1 MTLKGMLPAAAGA
14 VAVAALLGGCGL
26 GFGDEMIG
34 TPSATGT
41 QAGPVVPEPPTGSGP
56 AQQSGGG
63 GGGSTT
69 PSSSGPSGSG
79 GSGGST
85 QPSSGSQAAG
95 VTEVRTGTWDVGDA
109 GQVQFAVRQG
119 QLQLLAATPAS
130 GWQQAQPPT
139 TQPDAIEVVFGA
151 PLGTK
156 WTFQVQLSG
165 STMQITKQKTV
176 AKAADGSYPVG
187 AAGSVDF
194 ISSGSQLKLTNVAPE
209 GGWSVTQRQSS
220 PTSISVSFKQAA
232 GTAQFTAAMSGTDVT
247 VTTSQQLSGPV
258 TTT

>member
-34 TPSATGT
+34 SASATGT
-41 QAGPVVPEPPTGSGP
+41 QAGPVVPEPPSGTGP
-56 AQQSGGG
+56 AQQSAGGG
-63 GGGSTT
+63 SGSTT
-69 PSSSGPSGSG
+69 PSSSSPSGSG
-79 GSGGST
+79 GSA

-109 GQVQFAVRQG
+109 GQVQFAVSQG

-130 GWQQAQPPT
+130 GWQQAQPAT
-139 TQPDAIEVVFGA
+139 TKPDAIEVVFGA

-165 STMQITKQKTV
+165 GAMQITKQRTV

-194 ISSGSQLKLTNVAPE
+194 ISSGSQLKLTNVTPE

-258 TTT
+258 PTK